1 MTKRL
6 YDTPVWRKMRAKQ
19 LAKDPLCSMC
29 SIRDIV
35 TPAAVADHIIP
46 HHDDPELFYDGDN
59 LQSLCAP
66 CHDSRKKMIEKHGY
80 SQACDVDGLP
90 LDPGH
95 RWFRKKE
102 SKE

>member
-6 YDTPVWRKMRAKQ
+6 YDTPQWRKMSKRQ
-19 LAKDPLCSMC
+19 LAKDPLCAMC
-29 SIRDIV
+29 LVD
-35 TPAAVADHIIP
+35 TPATVADHIIP
-46 HHDDPELFYDGDN
+46 HHDDRKVFFDVDN

-66 CHDSRKKMIEKHGY
+66 CHNSRKKMIEKHGY

-95 RWFRKKE
+95 GWFRKKE
-102 SKE
+102 SKK